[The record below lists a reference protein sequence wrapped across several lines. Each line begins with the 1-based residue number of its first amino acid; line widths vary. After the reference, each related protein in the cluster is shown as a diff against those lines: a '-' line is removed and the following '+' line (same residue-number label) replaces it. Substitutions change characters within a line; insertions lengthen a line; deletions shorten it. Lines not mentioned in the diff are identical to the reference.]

1 MTMEGDAGGVSR
13 RGWAVLALAAL
24 LLLAAGLVRVVVGSR
39 ETLLHLL
46 VGTVLSVAIM
56 AAAAWWAFTTRRI
69 WKRWMNLA
77 IVALA
82 VANVVL
88 GLVELSIGQTVGA
101 LAIVVGV
108 LGYAAAARR
117 ALRPPGLQP
126 PGLQPP
132 GLWTAA
138 GTPPAGPLRSPSG
151 GPSNGGRGADAPS
164 GRSSHA
170 SGDLHSGER
179 GADAPSGRG
188 SHASGDL
195 HSGGR
200 NADAPSGRGSH
211 ASGDPHSGGR
221 GFDLPS
227 RPWLLVNPR
236 SGGGKAEQFGLVG
249 AAEARGVQVHV
260 LAAGDDPAALARQAV
275 AEGADAVGVAGGDG
289 SLGLV
294 AAVAV
299 EADVPFVCVPAGTRN
314 HFAGDLG
321 LDRADPLA
329 ALDAFAG
336 PERRIDVGVVGDRV
350 FVNNVSLGAYADLV
364 ADPRYR
370 AGKFATAHAVL
381 PASLRGE
388 RALLQ
393 VDLRDADGRQH
404 PDVLVL
410 LVASN
415 RYELNG
421 VRARLDA
428 GVLQVSAL
436 RARTGAA
443 LAGLAARMAARGGR
457 APRGTG
463 WAQWTT
469 TALRVE
475 APIPYL
481 PAGIDGEAATLAS
494 PLEFRLLPQ
503 ALRVLLPPT
512 LRPAAG
518 RLRLQSWAT
527 IRRLLAVAG
536 GRSTGP

>member
-1 MTMEGDAGGVSR
+1 MTMEGDAGRDSTR

-24 LLLAAGLVRVVVGSR
+24 LLLIAGLVRVVVGSG

-46 VGTVLSVAIM
+46 VGTVVSLAIM
-56 AAAAWWAFTTRRI
+56 AAAAWWAFTTRRV
-69 WKRWMNLA
+69 WKRWINLA
-77 IVALA
+77 IAGLA

-88 GLVELSIGQTVGA
+88 GLVELSVGQTVGA
-101 LAIVVGV
+101 LAIVAGV
-108 LGYAAAARR
+108 LGYATAARR
-117 ALRPPGLQP
+117 ALQ
-126 PGLQPP
+126 
-132 GLWTAA
+132 
-138 GTPPAGPLRSPSG
+138 PAGPLRSPSG
-151 GPSNGGRGADAPS
+151 GPSGQGQ
-164 GRSSHA
+164 
-170 SGDLHSGER
+170 
-179 GADAPSGRG
+179 G
-188 SHASGDL
+188 SHA
-195 HSGGR
+195 
-200 NADAPSGRGSH
+200 
-211 ASGDPHSGGR
+211 
-221 GFDLPS
+221 PS

-236 SGGGKAEQFGLVG
+236 SGGGKAGRFGLVG

-260 LAAGDDPAALARQAV
+260 LAAGDDPVALARQAV
-275 AEGADAVGVAGGDG
+275 AAGADALGVAGGDG

-321 LDRADPLA
+321 LDRSNPVA

-336 PERRIDVGVVGDRV
+336 SERRVDVGVVGDRV

-370 AGKFATAHAVL
+370 AGKLATAHAVL

-393 VDLRDADGRQH
+393 VDLRDAEGGQH

-421 VRARLDA
+421 VRERLDG

-443 LAGLAARMAARGGR
+443 LAGLATRIAARGGR
-457 APRGTG
+457 APRGAG

-469 TALRVE
+469 TSLRVE
-475 APIPYL
+475 ATLARL
-481 PAGIDGEAATLAS
+481 PAGIDGEAAILES

-503 ALRVLLPPT
+503 ALRVLVPPT
-512 LRPAAG
+512 LGPAAG
-518 RLRLQSWAT
+518 RLRLQSWPT
-527 IRRLLAVAG
+527 VRRLLAIAAG
-536 GRSTGP
+536 RHTGP

>member
-1 MTMEGDAGGVSR
+1 MTMEGDAGGSTR

-24 LLLAAGLVRVVVGSR
+24 LLLLVGLVRVVVGSG

-46 VGTVLSVAIM
+46 VGTVLSLGIM
-56 AAAAWWAFTTRRI
+56 AAAAWWAFTTRRV

-77 IVALA
+77 IAGLA

-88 GLVELSIGQTVGA
+88 GLVELSVGQTVAA
-101 LAIVVGV
+101 LAIVAGV

-117 ALRPPGLQP
+117 ALRPAGLWPAAGP
-126 PGLQPP
+126 PPA

-138 GTPPAGPLRSPSG
+138 GPPPTGPLDSPSG
-151 GPSNGGRGADAPS
+151 GPSGHGQ
-164 GRSSHA
+164 
-170 SGDLHSGER
+170 
-179 GADAPSGRG
+179 G
-188 SHASGDL
+188 SHAPSP
-195 HSGGR
+195 SGG
-200 NADAPSGRGSH
+200 PSGQGQGSH
-211 ASGDPHSGGR
+211 A
-221 GFDLPS
+221 PS

-236 SGGGKAEQFGLVG
+236 SGGGKAERFGLVG
-249 AAEARGVQVHV
+249 AAEARGVRVHV

-275 AEGADAVGVAGGDG
+275 ATGADALGVAGGDG

-321 LDRADPLA
+321 LDRANPLA

-336 PERRIDVGVVGDRV
+336 PERRVDVGVVGDRV

-370 AGKFATAHAVL
+370 AGKLATAHAVL

-393 VDLRDADGRQH
+393 LDLRDAEGGLH
-404 PDVLVL
+404 SDVLVL

-421 VRARLDA
+421 VRERLD
-428 GVLQVSAL
+428 GGELQVSAL

-443 LAGLAARMAARGGR
+443 LAGLATRIAARGGR
-457 APRGTG
+457 VPRTAG

-469 TALRVE
+469 TSLRVE
-475 APIPYL
+475 ATLTPL
-481 PAGIDGEAATLAS
+481 PAGIDGEAATLEP
-494 PLEFRLLPQ
+494 PLEFRLLPK
-503 ALRVLLPPT
+503 ALRVLLPPA

-518 RLRLQSWAT
+518 RLRLQSWST
-527 IRRLLAVAG
+527 IRRLLAIAAG
-536 GRSTGP
+536 RRTDP